1 MPPRKST
8 SSVTPAEADETT
20 GTPTATQQQLKAQAE
35 GGVNVED
42 YVLPRSVTLRLAKS
56 VLPPNTTIQKDAV
69 LAIQKAAT
77 VFVNYVASHANE
89 HTLKRT
95 LAPAD
100 VLSALSELEFD
111 SFRPH
116 LERELAMH
124 TDLANSKRQAK
135 KASSEQTASQQTQE
149 QTEGS
154 AAPAGTADEASKES
168 KEKDTVPARGTKR
181 VKRDGDTESKPA
193 VEDDDGTEEEE
204 EEEEE
209 EHEEDGD
216 ETQEEEQEEDEDE
229 EDEEEETQNDNER
242 VEDLD
247 GNSSRRRMANPD
259 AVDSDAGS
267 ESDYDDGPGAQLREN
282 MGLG

>member
-8 SSVTPAEADETT
+8 SSVTPAEADETAA
-20 GTPTATQQQLKAQAE
+20 TPTATQQQLKAQAE

-42 YVLPRSVTLRLAKS
+42 YLLPRSVTLRLAKS

-100 VLSALSELEFD
+100 VLSALTELEFD

-116 LERELAMH
+116 IERELAMH
-124 TDLANSKRQAK
+124 TDLANSKRNAK
-135 KASSEQTASQQTQE
+135 KANSEQTGSQQTQE
-149 QTEGS
+149 QTEGV
-154 AAPAGTADEASKES
+154 ADEASKECKEKE

-181 VKRDGDTESKPA
+181 VKRDGNTEGKPSI
-193 VEDDDGTEEEE
+193 EDDDGTEEEE

-209 EHEEDGD
+209 EHDEEDDD

-247 GNSSRRRMANPD
+247 ADSSRRRRMPNPD
-259 AVDSDAGS
+259 AADSDAGS